1 MKKVLF
7 SIVCIIMVTHS
18 FCQVTA
24 TPLTKEDYLK
34 KSKNQKTAAWVM
46 LIGGT
51 VLTTIGVGV
60 ALGSG
65 LDCAYGVPDCDNN
78 QTLPAILTITGGAAM
93 LGSIPLFIVADKN
106 KKKAM
111 SAVLIIEKM
120 PAIRF
125 SGSVKYQSY
134 PAISLRLPLGKSK

>member
-7 SIVCIIMVTHS
+7 SFVCIIMVMHT

-60 ALGSG
+60 ALGGG
-65 LDCAYGVPDCDNN
+65 LDCAYGPDCDNN
-78 QTLPAILTITGGAAM
+78 QTVASILTITGGAAM

-111 SAVLIIEKM
+111 SAALIIEKM

-125 SGSVKYQSY
+125 SGSIKYQSY
-134 PAISLRLPLGKSK
+134 PAISLRMPLGKSK